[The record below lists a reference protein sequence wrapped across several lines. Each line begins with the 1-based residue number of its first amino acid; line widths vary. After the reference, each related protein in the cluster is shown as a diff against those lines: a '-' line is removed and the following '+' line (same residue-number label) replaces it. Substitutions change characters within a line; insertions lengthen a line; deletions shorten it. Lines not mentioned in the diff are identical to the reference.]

1 MASPHN
7 VRNLFETSESASA
20 SNTFI
25 ANLALQRTK
34 LTELRGL
41 DKSLSPA
48 IRLPV
53 LREAIK
59 AALEAIDIA
68 LVESRKIHE
77 TPANRIRGLE
87 WKHWL
92 KHNAWTT
99 GSFAVMLDEL
109 RQIDLHDSMNE
120 GLIETILLNERM
132 IEDIKLTTVDT
143 VSSQSQKAD
152 FVRHAADLDRV
163 MKRVKS
169 RIERRVPASDN
180 TLNKLLKH
188 LSGHCQCVMSDIFSF
203 ADVQVEYAYAS
214 EKYCELSSAVATLC
228 AYPEVI
234 DDEALVFIQE
244 KWKQLQSLNPNGD
257 FNRYL
262 VRSVESSI
270 QLCHDFEKKHYL
282 EKICK
287 RIRDAIEA
295 ARASLSN
302 IREIR
307 RSFSWSSIYACF
319 MASLKTITWPIMAPI
334 LGITDVI
341 YETQYLEAYNAC
353 IMSAFEDKP
362 WTMTFMTVGLL
373 AGIAVSG
380 YYLIVP
386 IAVSSMIPAVH
397 MVGIGALGVAGGMGY
412 YIRDCQLAKEEID
425 TMGQMQILDKDEKR
439 LVAEFKRKHRDPEN
453 KLMHEENKRKADR
466 LKQFFASDSPLEQP
480 LLLDAP
486 IRPLAL
492 SPSSVDDVLSPVP
505 QPPLPPQAA
514 ATAFTSSH
522 VTSPIT
528 ASEPESEMDNSWVSL
543 FKEMSAEDIA
553 AMTTEFSTN
562 LEHCQSELQS
572 LKNSRAESDAQ
583 FNANLYYQQ
592 LICVSLF
599 WENN

>member
-1 MASPHN
+1 
-7 VRNLFETSESASA
+7 
-20 SNTFI
+20 
-25 ANLALQRTK
+25 
-34 LTELRGL
+34 
-41 DKSLSPA
+41 
-48 IRLPV
+48 
-53 LREAIK
+53 
-59 AALEAIDIA
+59 
-68 LVESRKIHE
+68 
-77 TPANRIRGLE
+77 
-87 WKHWL
+87 
-92 KHNAWTT
+92 
-99 GSFAVMLDEL
+99 
-109 RQIDLHDSMNE
+109 
-120 GLIETILLNERM
+120 
-132 IEDIKLTTVDT
+132 
-143 VSSQSQKAD
+143 
-152 FVRHAADLDRV
+152 
-163 MKRVKS
+163 
-169 RIERRVPASDN
+169 
-180 TLNKLLKH
+180 
-188 LSGHCQCVMSDIFSF
+188 
-203 ADVQVEYAYAS
+203 
-214 EKYCELSSAVATLC
+214 
-228 AYPEVI
+228 
-234 DDEALVFIQE
+234 
-244 KWKQLQSLNPNGD
+244 
-257 FNRYL
+257 
-262 VRSVESSI
+262 
-270 QLCHDFEKKHYL
+270 
-282 EKICK
+282 
-287 RIRDAIEA
+287 
-295 ARASLSN
+295 
-302 IREIR
+302 
-307 RSFSWSSIYACF
+307 
-319 MASLKTITWPIMAPI
+319 MAPI

-341 YETQYLEAYNAC
+341 YETQYLEAYNAR

-439 LVAEFKRKHRDPEN
+439 LVAEFKEKHRDPEN

-572 LKNSRAESDAQ
+572 LNDSRALSDAQ

-592 LICVSLF
+592 LNRVSSF